1 MHVSRTRVTPNAD
14 PSKLSENQTLIHNN
28 DRDLPLS
35 EVVHNK
41 IHSVHQNRKIRTDAV
56 YAVEILLTASPE
68 YFRPDD
74 PSKYGQYQPDKLA
87 GWIEASQ
94 KWLED
99 EYGDRIVRAEL
110 HLDEATPHIHAYLVP
125 VDERGQLNCK
135 KIFGGRAKM
144 FAFQDSYAAA
154 TKHLG
159 LERGVKESIAEHTTV
174 KEYYAIV
181 NAASDELGNDLQV
194 LKTKAAAYEWMKRER
209 EQLEKRVKL
218 LAQQRDKIAVEL
230 KDTQTSILAKVEVE
244 RAIADRNPLISIAQV
259 AVELQLDPRELNPLV
274 GIIDLVAATRGTNLG
289 GALSWLNEKFG
300 AAATAQLI
308 TRAAQT
314 VAELPQP
321 KFIPPTPVRSEW
333 GDVRKYLNEHQSLP
347 AKLIDRLYDDGLIYA
362 GDGGSLICLHK
373 DFSGKVTGAT
383 TIDPTIDRHQGELV
397 DGSSLTGGFYYFE
410 DNAQVAAQR
419 VVIVADPISAMA
431 YATLNLPEQPT
442 IYLSAHEGRF
452 IPGDKLA
459 NIEVVVATKIE
470 LENLPERFERHLP
483 DGDSWIEDLKSDLAK
498 LTSQPIG
505 VVEPEAEQIQSAEVR
520 RELAQEILLTPKI
533 NQQNKSP
540 YRGR

>member
-14 PSKLSENQTLIHNN
+14 PAKLSENQTLIHND

-35 EVVHNK
+35 EVVYNK
-41 IHSVHQNRKIRTDAV
+41 IHSVHQHRKIRTDAV

-68 YFRPDD
+68 YFRPDE
-74 PSKYGQYQPDKLA
+74 PSKYGAYQADKLA
-87 GWIEASQ
+87 SWVAATK
-94 KWLED
+94 KWLGD

-125 VDERGQLNCK
+125 VDAQGQLNCK

-159 LERGVKESIAEHTTV
+159 LERGVKEGIAEHTTV

-181 NAASDELGNDLQV
+181 NAASVGLDLDNLQV
-194 LKTKAAAYEWMKRER
+194 LKTKAAAYDWMKRER

-230 KDTQTSILAKVEVE
+230 KDTQASNLAKVEVE
-244 RAIADRNPLISIAQV
+244 RAMADRNPLISIAQV
-259 AVELQLDPRELNPLV
+259 AIELQLAPGELNPLV
-274 GIIDLVAATRGTNLG
+274 GIIDLVAATRDTNLG
-289 GALSWLNEKFG
+289 GALSWFNDKFG

-308 TRAAQT
+308 THAVQA

-333 GDVRKYLNEHQSLP
+333 GDVRKYLNENQSLP
-347 AKLIDRLYDDGLIYA
+347 AKLIDRLNDEGLIYA
-362 GDGGSLICLHK
+362 DDGGRLICLHK
-373 DFSGKVTGAT
+373 DFSDKVTGAT
-383 TIDPTIDRHQGELV
+383 TIDPKIDRHQGELV
-397 DGSSLTGGFYYFE
+397 NGSSLTGGFYYFE
-410 DNAQVAAQR
+410 DRAQVDAQR
-419 VVIVADPISAMA
+419 VVIVESPISAMA
-431 YATLNLPEQPT
+431 YATLNLPDRPT
-442 IYLSAHEGRF
+442 IYLSAHKGRF
-452 IPGDKLA
+452 VPGDKFSGV
-459 NIEVVVATKIE
+459 EVVVATKIE
-470 LENLPERFERHLP
+470 LQNLPERFERHLP
-483 DGDSWIEDLKSDLAK
+483 EEDSWIEELKSDLAN
-498 LTSQPIG
+498 LTSKQLE
-505 VVEPEAEQIQSAEVR
+505 VVEVR

-533 NQQNKSP
+533 NHPRKSP
-540 YRGR
+540 DRGR